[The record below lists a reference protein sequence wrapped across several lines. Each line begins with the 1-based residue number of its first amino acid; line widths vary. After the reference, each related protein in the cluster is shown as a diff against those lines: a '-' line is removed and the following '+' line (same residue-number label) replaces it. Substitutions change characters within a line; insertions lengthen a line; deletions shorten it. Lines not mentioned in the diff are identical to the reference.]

1 MSENATLQ
9 HCDVFGLDGRL
20 LISANDNNQMDISRL
35 SPNVYLLKITT
46 DKAVVFKKI
55 VKH

>member
-9 HCDVFGLDGRL
+9 HCDVFGLDGRF
-20 LISANDNNQMDISRL
+20 LISSNDNKKVDISRL

>member
-9 HCDVFGLDGRL
+9 YCDVFGLDGRL
-20 LISANDNNQMDISRL
+20 LISANNNNQVDLSGL

>member
-20 LISANDNNQMDISRL
+20 LISANDNKKVDISRL

-46 DKAVVFKKI
+46 DKAVVLKKI